1 MARMRTYALRSPQ
14 YRCMCLK
21 AEIIQLNR
29 RLLLLYAPPRS
40 YRDPPR
46 NLTLRHFLYKAA

>member
-1 MARMRTYALRSPQ
+1 MARMRTYALNPFQ
-14 YRCMCLK
+14 YHCMCLE
-21 AEIIQLNR
+21 AEVIQLNR
-29 RLLLLYAPPRS
+29 RLLLLHAPPRS

>member
-1 MARMRTYALRSPQ
+1 
-14 YRCMCLK
+14 MCLK